1 MVGHSYKMEL
11 EQSLDV
17 KIAVMES
24 KLEEITKDI
33 KEMRDE
39 SKAQHEALFARIDK
53 LDKRINLIERWR
65 WMLIGAAV
73 VIGYFLADSTLLKLF
88 TG

>member
-39 SKAQHEALFARIDK
+39 SKEQHEALFARIDK

>member
-1 MVGHSYKMEL
+1 MVGHSYKMEI

-39 SKAQHEALFARIDK
+39 SKEQHEALFARIDR
-53 LDKRINLIERWR
+53 LNKRINLIERWR

>member
-39 SKAQHEALFARIDK
+39 SKEQHEALFARIDR